1 MKFTKKILTES
12 LKKASN
18 GVKTFTNGK
27 KQNIIISEDQL
38 DRVLGSI
45 QEQWQVI
52 ELGEQNGQLPDEPV
66 PAKTKEV
73 EEGDKPDFLD
83 LDKDGNKKESMK
95 KAAKDMK
102 EDSGHDEA
110 MNYGEDEG
118 HDDKEL
124 YDLKHDDGSEDHID
138 DLEDD
143 MHYDDIH
150 DSENIEESKK
160 EKEKLIQEDIRRMKQ
175 IIKPISKI

>member
-27 KQNIIISEDQL
+27 KQNIVISEDQL
-38 DRVLGSI
+38 DRVLASI

-66 PAKTKEV
+66 PTKTKEV
-73 EEGDKPDFLD
+73 EEGEKPDFLD

-110 MNYGEDEG
+110 MNYGRDEG
-118 HDDKEL
+118 EDDKEL

-143 MHYDDIH
+143 MHYDDLH

-160 EKEKLIQEDIRRMKQ
+160 EKERLIKEDIKKMKQ
-175 IIKPISKI
+175 IISPIKKI

>member
-95 KAAKDMK
+95 KAAQRY
-102 EDSGHDEA
+102 E
-110 MNYGEDEG
+110 
-118 HDDKEL
+118 
-124 YDLKHDDGSEDHID
+124 
-138 DLEDD
+138 
-143 MHYDDIH
+143 
-150 DSENIEESKK
+150 
-160 EKEKLIQEDIRRMKQ
+160 RRFW
-175 IIKPISKI
+175 SR

>member
-1 MKFTKKILTES
+1 MKFTKKILTEN
-12 LKKASN
+12 LKKQPK
-18 GVKTFTNGK
+18 GVNTFTDGK
-27 KQNIIISEDQL
+27 KQNVVLSEEQL
-38 DRVLGSI
+38 DRLLASI

-73 EEGDKPDFLD
+73 EEGEKPDFLD

-110 MNYGEDEG
+110 INYGEDEG

-150 DSENIEESKK
+150 DSENIEESRQ
-160 EKEKLIQEDIRRMKQ
+160 EKERLIKEDIKKMKQ
-175 IIKPISKI
+175 IISPIKKI